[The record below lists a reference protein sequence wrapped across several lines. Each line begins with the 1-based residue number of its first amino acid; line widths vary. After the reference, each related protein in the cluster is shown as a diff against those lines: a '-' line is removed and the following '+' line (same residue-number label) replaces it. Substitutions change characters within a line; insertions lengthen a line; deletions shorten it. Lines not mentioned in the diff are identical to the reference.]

1 MSMFTIPRKCGRGTL
16 PLQDAATW
24 LCFAASP
31 TFALMAWIS
40 ANGMQAIICASGP
53 GGLLNGGM
61 PLMYLLMSFFHLPP
75 WLRFVSA
82 LSRQSTQTSTQ
93 IQGE

>member
-16 PLQDAATW
+16 PLQGAATW

-40 ANGMQAIICASGP
+40 ANGMQAIICVSGP

-61 PLMYLLMSFFHLPP
+61 PFMYLLMSFFHLSP
-75 WLRFVSA
+75 WLKLASA
-82 LSRQSTQTSTQ
+82 FSRQVTQPAPQ
-93 IQGE
+93 IEGD